1 MKRPLLN
8 LIGILTFGFILVPTV
23 LGDCQCQAPEKGDGT
38 RWGGN
43 EMIVVVEERS
53 FRQLRGEIRAPDNRP
68 LEDALVEV
76 FDGAEY
82 LLSPGANSSN
92 HSKQKRLAA
101 CRTSANGQFCFRHL
115 RSGAYELRSSISN
128 GWNVTHVHIVLDKRT
143 GQEKNVLVTM
153 HLGT

>member
-82 LLSPGANSSN
+82 LLAPVKRSQQKQTEELVSRGADAVDSIIAEGVEKSMTIFNRRAQG
-92 HSKQKRLAA
+92 SK
-101 CRTSANGQFCFRHL
+101 T
-115 RSGAYELRSSISN
+115 E
-128 GWNVTHVHIVLDKRT
+128 D
-143 GQEKNVLVTM
+143 E
-153 HLGT
+153 

>member
-1 MKRPLLN
+1 MKTSLLSS
-8 LIGILTFGFILVPTV
+8 IGFLTFGFILVPTV
-23 LGDCQCQAPEKGDGT
+23 LGDCNCRAPEKGDGT

-53 FRQLRGEIRAPDNRP
+53 FRQLQGEIRAPDNRP

-76 FDGAEY
+76 FDKAEY
-82 LLSPGANSSN
+82 LLSPGVNSSN
-92 HSKQKRLAA
+92 HPEQKRLAA
-101 CRTSANGQFCFRHL
+101 CRTAANGQFCFRHL
-115 RSGAYELRSSISN
+115 QSGAYELRSSISK

-143 GQEKNVLVTM
+143 GQEKNVVVTM